1 MKVTFAHFG
10 EDLAS
15 SRYRAIIPQREFGEL
30 GVKPGLDWVVI
41 GKHTWQWDV
50 LAGFK
55 RVCFDMCDDHFAHP
69 QWGEHYHTSCLRADL
84 VTCNSPEM
92 ARVIEAKTG
101 KQAIVI
107 PDPYEQPER
116 PARVD
121 AKLPLWYGHRTN
133 LRDIA
138 PYVGRL
144 PGLRIV
150 SNADGF
156 IHWSPEAMDCEFD
169 YCGLVVIP
177 TGKSMCKSGN
187 RAVEAIRRGRFVIA
201 GFLPAYAD
209 LGIYIGDIMDGVEWL
224 KTHERQAIERIKASQ
239 AYVREEYCP
248 RRIAKLWLQ
257 ALSS

>member
-10 EDLAS
+10 DNLAS
-15 SRYRAIIPQREFGEL
+15 SRYRALIPQREIAEL
-30 GVKPGLDWVVI
+30 GVKPGRDWCVI

-50 LAGFK
+50 LTGFR

-69 QWGEHYHTSCLRADL
+69 QWGEHYHKSCLRADL

-92 ARVIEAKTG
+92 ARVIEANTG
-101 KQAIVI
+101 KQAVVI

-116 PARVD
+116 EPRVSGP
-121 AKLPLWYGHRTN
+121 PLWYGHRTN

-144 PGLRIV
+144 PGLRII

-156 IHWSPEAMDCEFD
+156 AQWSPETMDREFD
-169 YCGLVVIP
+169 ACGLVVIP
-177 TGKSMCKSGN
+177 TGKSMAKSGN
-187 RAVEAIRRGRFVIA
+187 RAVEAIRRGRFVVA

-209 LGIYIGDIMDGVEWL
+209 LGIYIGDIMDGVAWL
-224 KTHERQAIERIKASQ
+224 KTHERQATERIKASQ
-239 AYVREEYCP
+239 AYVREEFCP

-257 ALSS
+257 ALSN